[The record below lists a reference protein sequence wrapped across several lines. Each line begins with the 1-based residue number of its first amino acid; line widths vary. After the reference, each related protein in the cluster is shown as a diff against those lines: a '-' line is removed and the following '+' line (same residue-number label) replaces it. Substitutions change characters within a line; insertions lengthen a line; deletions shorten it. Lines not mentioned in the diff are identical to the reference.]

1 MIKLKDIVN
10 ETIDN
15 GVLYHATYRPLL
27 RSIKLHGLDN
37 SKSKRVWD
45 DSKIGYVYLAKDKEV
60 AASYAETSDNVPD
73 SYLDNIV
80 ILHIDATKLD
90 NSKLSTDRNVIDNE
104 GDTLEYNGVIPFSYV
119 IKVEDYF

>member
-1 MIKLKDIVN
+1 MIKLKDILK
-10 ETIDN
+10 ETIDG
-15 GVLYHATYRPLL
+15 GVLYHATYKPLL
-27 RSIKLHGLDN
+27 RSIKLNGLDN
-37 SKSKRVWD
+37 TKSKLAWD

-60 AASYAETSDNVPD
+60 AASYAESSDNVPG
-73 SYLDNIV
+73 SYIDNIV

-90 NSKLSTDRNVIDNE
+90 NSKLSIDKNVIDNE

>member
-1 MIKLKDIVN
+1 MIKLKDILK
-10 ETIDN
+10 EMIDSS
-15 GVLYHATYRPLL
+15 VLYHATYKPLL

-37 SKSKRVWD
+37 TKSKRVWD

-60 AASYAETSDNVPD
+60 ATSYAESSDNVPE
-73 SYLDNIV
+73 SYLDDIV

-90 NSKLSTDRNVIDNE
+90 NSKLSIDKNVIDNV